1 MEKEKMKSILDL
13 FENIK
18 KELKIDSKE
27 NKDQKN
33 NKDHKE
39 QKNPHENKDSK
50 ENKDKNHDKENKVEE
65 LTNIEKLELEFVAL
79 NEQIAK
85 LEEARLIAVADNQ
98 NTVRRFQN
106 ESALVR
112 KYGGEK
118 LASELIPAIDMF
130 RGVLKSTPDNPEIK
144 NYLMGFEMIIN
155 QIDQALTNAGVTMVV
170 VKPGDDFNPE
180 VHSAIEQVKSEEF
193 KSGKI
198 AIVVSN
204 GYKLHDRVIKH
215 AAVKVAE

>member
-1 MEKEKMKSILDL
+1 MEKEKMKKILDL

-18 KELKIDSKE
+18 KELNINPKAKE
-27 NKDQKN
+27 IKDEKSD
-33 NKDHKE
+33 KDHKDIKTE
-39 QKNPHENKDSK
+39 DKKNK
-50 ENKDKNHDKENKVEE
+50 EVKVEE
-65 LTNIEKLELEFVAL
+65 LSNIEKLELEFVAL
-79 NEQIAK
+79 NDEIAK

-106 ESALVR
+106 ESVLVR

-130 RGVLKSTPDNPEIK
+130 RGVLKSTPDNAEIK

-155 QIDQALTNAGVTMVV
+155 QIDQALTNAGVAMVV

-180 VHSAIEQVKSEEF
+180 LHSAIEQVKSEEF

>member
-1 MEKEKMKSILDL
+1 MEKEKMKKILDL
-13 FENIK
+13 FEIIK
-18 KELKIDSKE
+18 KELNINPKVKE
-27 NKDQKN
+27 IKDEKSD
-33 NKDHKE
+33 KDHKDIKTE
-39 QKNPHENKDSK
+39 DKKNK
-50 ENKDKNHDKENKVEE
+50 EVKVEE
-65 LTNIEKLELEFVAL
+65 LSNIEKLELEFVAL
-79 NEQIAK
+79 NDEIAK

-106 ESALVR
+106 ESVLVR

-130 RGVLKSTPDNPEIK
+130 RGVLKSTPDNAEIK

-155 QIDQALTNAGVTMVV
+155 QIDQALTNAGVAMVV

-180 VHSAIEQVKSEEF
+180 LHSAIEQVKSEEF

>member
-1 MEKEKMKSILDL
+1 MEKEKMKKILGL

-18 KELKIDSKE
+18 KELNINPKAKE
-27 NKDQKN
+27 VKDEKSD
-33 NKDHKE
+33 KDHKDIKTE
-39 QKNPHENKDSK
+39 DKKNK
-50 ENKDKNHDKENKVEE
+50 EVKVEE
-65 LTNIEKLELEFVAL
+65 LSNIEKLELEFVAL
-79 NEQIAK
+79 NDEIAK

-106 ESALVR
+106 ESVLVR

-130 RGVLKSTPDNPEIK
+130 RGVLKSTPDNAEIK

-155 QIDQALTNAGVTMVV
+155 QIDQALTNAGVAMVV

-180 VHSAIEQVKSEEF
+180 LHSAIEQVKSEEF

>member
-1 MEKEKMKSILDL
+1 MEKEKMKSVLNL
-13 FENIK
+13 FETIK
-18 KELKIDSKE
+18 KELKIEKKE
-27 NKDQKN
+27 VKDG
-33 NKDHKE
+33 E
-39 QKNPHENKDSK
+39 ET
-50 ENKDKNHDKENKVEE
+50 KVEE
-65 LTNIEKLELEFVAL
+65 LSNIEKLELEFVAL
-79 NEQIAK
+79 TEENAK

-106 ESALVR
+106 ESILVR

-155 QIDQALTNAGVTMVV
+155 QIDQALTNAGVTMVS

-180 VHSAIEQVKSEEF
+180 LHSAIEQVKSEEF
-193 KSGKI
+193 ETGKI
-198 AIVVSN
+198 AVVVSN

>member
-1 MEKEKMKSILDL
+1 MEKEKMKKILDL

-18 KELKIDSKE
+18 KELNINPKTKE
-27 NKDQKN
+27 IKDEKSD
-33 NKDHKE
+33 KDHKNIKTE
-39 QKNPHENKDSK
+39 DKKNK
-50 ENKDKNHDKENKVEE
+50 EVNVEE
-65 LTNIEKLELEFVAL
+65 LSNIEKLELEFIAL
-79 NEQIAK
+79 NDEIAK

-106 ESALVR
+106 ESVLVR

-130 RGVLKSTPDNPEIK
+130 RGVLNSTPDNAEIK

-155 QIDQALTNAGVTMVV
+155 QIDQALTNAGVAMVV

-180 VHSAIEQVKSEEF
+180 LHSAIEQVKSEEF

>member
-1 MEKEKMKSILDL
+1 MEKQKQKEILNL
-13 FENIK
+13 FENVK
-18 KELKIDSKE
+18 KELKIKSKHTKESKE
-27 NKDQKN
+27 E
-33 NKDHKE
+33 KE
-39 QKNPHENKDSK
+39 
-50 ENKDKNHDKENKVEE
+50 EE
-65 LTNIEKLELEFVAL
+65 LSAIEKLELEFVAL
-79 NEQIAK
+79 NEEIEQLKEAK
-85 LEEARLIAVADNQ
+85 LIAIADNQ

-106 ESALVR
+106 ESILVR

-155 QIDQALTNAGVTMVV
+155 QIDQGLTNAGVSMIN
-170 VKPGDDFNPE
+170 VKSGDDFNPE
-180 VHSAIEQVKSEEF
+180 LHSAIEQIKSEEF
-193 KSGKI
+193 ETGKI
-198 AIVVSN
+198 VTVVSN

>member
-1 MEKEKMKSILDL
+1 MEKEKMKKILDL

-18 KELKIDSKE
+18 KELNINPKVKE
-27 NKDQKN
+27 IKDEKSD
-33 NKDHKE
+33 KDHKDIKTDDK
-39 QKNPHENKDSK
+39 KNK
-50 ENKDKNHDKENKVEE
+50 EVKVEE
-65 LTNIEKLELEFVAL
+65 LSNIEKLELEFVAL
-79 NEQIAK
+79 NDEIAK
-85 LEEARLIAVADNQ
+85 LEEAKLIAVADNQ

-106 ESALVR
+106 ESVLVR

-130 RGVLKSTPDNPEIK
+130 RGVLKSTPDNAEIK

-155 QIDQALTNAGVTMVV
+155 QIDQALTNAGVAMVV

-180 VHSAIEQVKSEEF
+180 LHSAIEQVKSEEF

>member
-13 FENIK
+13 FDTLK
-18 KELKIDSKE
+18 KELNIEPKKEKE
-27 NKDQKN
+27 NKETQ
-33 NKDHKE
+33 E
-39 QKNPHENKDSK
+39 AEVQ
-50 ENKDKNHDKENKVEE
+50 E
-65 LTNIEKLELEFVAL
+65 LSNIEKLELEFVAL
-79 NEQIAK
+79 TEENAK

-106 ESALVR
+106 ESILVR

-155 QIDQALTNAGVTMVV
+155 QIDQALTNAGVTMVS

-180 VHSAIEQVKSEEF
+180 LHSAIEQIKTEEF
-193 KSGKI
+193 ESGKI